1 MREEEIRP
9 ESIFDEYLRLAK
21 IDTKVFFDNALR
33 DPIACPACGMKGES
47 AFNKYGFD
55 YELCPDCDTLFVSPR
70 PVNDAF
76 IRYYSD
82 APSTEYWATTFYKA
96 TADARRE
103 KLWKPKANLIQH
115 MTERFGSG
123 NEKIVDIGGGYGIF
137 AEEMFSLFGRRVT
150 VIEPGL
156 HLAKSCRDR
165 GIDVVE
171 KFLEEVQTSDLPKGK
186 KVFVSFELF
195 EHLHSPELFLKQ
207 LYKLM
212 LPGDLFIFTTL
223 SGMGVDIQGLWEDSK
238 SVSPPHHLNFFN
250 PCSVKMLTEKI
261 GLKVIEVTTPGKLD
275 IDILSNNIDL
285 IKDRFLKTF
294 VKHATDA
301 EKSEWQKII
310 SDSGWSSHMMI
321 CCQNNKIGDV

>member
-1 MREEEIRP
+1 MKEEEIRP

-33 DPIACPACGMKGES
+33 EPIDCPACGIKGEP
-47 AFNKYGFD
+47 AFNKHGFD
-55 YELCPDCDTLFVSPR
+55 YELCINCDTLFVSPR

-76 IRYYSD
+76 IRYYSN

-103 KLWKPKANLIQH
+103 KLWKPKAKLIH
-115 MTERFGSG
+115 DMCERFGLG
-123 NEKIVDIGGGYGIF
+123 NEEVIDIGGGYGIF
-137 AEEMFSLFGRRVT
+137 AEEVFSLFGRKT
-150 VIEPGL
+150 TIIEPGI

-165 GIDVVE
+165 GLNVVE
-171 KFLEEVQTSDLPKGK
+171 KFLEEVRANDLPKGR

-195 EHLHSPELFLKQ
+195 EHLHSPGIFLKQ

-212 LPGDLFIFTTL
+212 MPGDLFIFTTL
-223 SGMGVDIQGLWEDSK
+223 SGTGVDIQGLWEDSK

-250 PCSVKMLTEKI
+250 PHSIKI
-261 GLKVIEVTTPGKLD
+261 LIERTGLKVLQVTTPGKLD
-275 IDILSNNIDL
+275 MDILSSNINL
-285 IKDRFLKTF
+285 IKDRFLKTL
-294 VKHATDA
+294 VKYASDT
-301 EKSEWQKII
+301 EKLKWQKLI

-321 CCQNNKIGDV
+321 CCQK